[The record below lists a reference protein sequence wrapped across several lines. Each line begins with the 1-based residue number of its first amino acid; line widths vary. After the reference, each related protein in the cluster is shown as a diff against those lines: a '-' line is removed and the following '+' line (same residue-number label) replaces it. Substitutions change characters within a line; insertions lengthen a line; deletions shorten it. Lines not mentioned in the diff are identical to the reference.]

1 MKITSILCMLTL
13 FTSCA
18 GLHQPGN
25 FFGAQEAAHDA
36 AHASQAA
43 AAASNAAAMHHMHH
57 TPPPPPPPMSGF

>member
-1 MKITSILCMLTL
+1 MKITSILFLLML

-18 GLHQPGN
+18 GMQPAGN
-25 FFGAQEAAHDA
+25 FFGTQQAAQDA

-43 AAASNAAAMHHMHH
+43 AMHNMHH